1 MSQTPNATAPKKQ
14 PSTILNF
21 ALGGI
26 SGSTATLF
34 IQPIDMIKVRIQ
46 LLSELGHKNLN
57 PFKVGKEIMQKDGL
71 FSLYRG
77 LDSAIVRQLFYGT
90 TRLGLFYSFLD
101 HFKTQNKG
109 SDPTIVQKS
118 ISSFFAG
125 GIAALVANPADL
137 ILVRMQAD
145 GTLPVEQR
153 RNYKNVF
160 DGFSKIVKTE
170 GVANLWRGAFPS
182 IQRACIINL
191 ALLAPFEEFK
201 QRLKNVI
208 SNVQT
213 RTIVSSLMASLIGS
227 VASLPMDNAKT
238 KLQKMK
244 PDANGQLPYKG
255 IVDCLSK
262 TIVNE
267 GVSKLW
273 VGLPTYYVR
282 IGPHVI
288 ITLVLN
294 DYLRSKFI

>member
-1 MSQTPNATAPKKQ
+1 MSQAKPTQHKQ
-14 PSTILNF
+14 PSTVLNF

-34 IQPIDMIKVRIQ
+34 VQPIDMIKVRIQ
-46 LLSELGHKNLN
+46 LLSEQGVKNLN
-57 PFKVGKEIMQKDGL
+57 PLKIGKEMVAKDG
-71 FSLYRG
+71 FLYLYKG

-101 HFKTQNKG
+101 HFKKQNKG
-109 SDPTIVQKS
+109 GDPNLFQKS

-125 GIAALVANPADL
+125 GIAAVVANPADL

-145 GTLPVEQR
+145 GTLPPEQR

-160 DGFSKIVKTE
+160 DGFGKIVKNE

-182 IQRACIINL
+182 VQRACIINL

-208 SNVQT
+208 TNVQV
-213 RTIVSSLMASLIGS
+213 RTIVSSMMASLIGS
-227 VASLPMDNAKT
+227 IASLPFDNAKT

-244 PDANGQLPYKG
+244 PDSNGQLPYKG
-255 IVDCLSK
+255 IVDCMKK

-294 DYLRSKFI
+294 DYLRSKLI

>member
-1 MSQTPNATAPKKQ
+1 MSQTKPATAHKQ
-14 PSTILNF
+14 PSTIFNF
-21 ALGGI
+21 AFGGI

-57 PFKVGKEIMQKDGL
+57 PFKVGRDIIQKDGM

-101 HFKTQNKG
+101 HFKTQNNG

-160 DGFSKIVKTE
+160 DGFSKIVKNE
-170 GVANLWRGAFPS
+170 GVLNLWRGAFPS

-213 RTIVSSLMASLIGS
+213 RTMVSSLMASLIGS
-227 VASLPMDNAKT
+227 VASLPLDNAKT

-244 PDANGQLPYKG
+244 PDASGVLPYKG
-255 IVDCLSK
+255 IVDCLGK
-262 TIVNE
+262 TIKNE

-294 DYLRSKFI
+294 DFLRSKFI

>member
-1 MSQTPNATAPKKQ
+1 
-14 PSTILNF
+14 
-21 ALGGI
+21 
-26 SGSTATLF
+26 
-34 IQPIDMIKVRIQ
+34 MIKVRIQ

-57 PFKVGKEIMQKDGL
+57 PFKVGKEIVQKDGL
-71 FSLYRG
+71 LSLYKG

-101 HFKTQNKG
+101 HFKKQNKG
-109 SDPTIVQKS
+109 VDPTIVQKS

-125 GIAALVANPADL
+125 GIAAFVANPADL

-160 DGFSKIVKTE
+160 DGFSKIIATE
-170 GVANLWRGAFPS
+170 GVLNLWRGAFPA

-201 QRLKNVI
+201 ERLRNVI
-208 SNVQT
+208 TNVQV
-213 RTIVSSLMASLIGS
+213 RTMVSSLMASLIGS
-227 VASLPMDNAKT
+227 VASLPLDNAKT

-244 PDANGQLPYKG
+244 PDAAGQLPYKG
-255 IVDCLSK
+255 ISDCLGK
-262 TIVNE
+262 TIRNE
-267 GVSKLW
+267 GVTKLW

-294 DYLRSKFI
+294 DYLRRNFI

>member
-1 MSQTPNATAPKKQ
+1 MSQNQAATAHKKT
-14 PSTILNF
+14 STVLNF

-26 SGSTATLF
+26 SGSTATLA

-57 PFKVGKEIMQKDGL
+57 PFNVGKDIIRKDG
-71 FSLYRG
+71 FISLYKG

-101 HFKTQNKG
+101 HFKTQNNG
-109 SDPTIVQKS
+109 GDPTIVQKS

-125 GIAALVANPADL
+125 GIAAMVANPADL

-145 GTLPVEQR
+145 GTLPPEQR

-160 DGFSKIVKTE
+160 DGFGKIIKDE
-170 GVANLWRGAFPS
+170 GVLRLWRGAFPS
-182 IQRACIINL
+182 VQRACIINL

-201 QRLKNVI
+201 QRLRNVI

-213 RTIVSSLMASLIGS
+213 RTIVSSLLASLIGS
-227 VASLPMDNAKT
+227 VASLPLDNAKT

-255 IVDCLSK
+255 IADCMGK
-262 TIVNE
+262 TIKNE

-294 DYLRSKFI
+294 DYLRSKLI